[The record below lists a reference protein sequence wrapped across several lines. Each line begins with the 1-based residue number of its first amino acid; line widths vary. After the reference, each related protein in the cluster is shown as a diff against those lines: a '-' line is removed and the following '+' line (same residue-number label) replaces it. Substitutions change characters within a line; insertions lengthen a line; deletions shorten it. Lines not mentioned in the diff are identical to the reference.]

1 MPKVRAMRITAHVV
15 CLLSLFFALMY
26 AWNHQF
32 EPMPGGHVV
41 GLNDLQMMPP
51 HSAHIRRESQALIL
65 SARGD
70 TRHATFDL
78 PLGVTASHLF
88 IRVSAQ
94 AKQLIQG
101 EEIWQDGRTFIEWL
115 SPENQRVTVS
125 PIHSAQGSSG
135 SAASFAIET
144 PPGNLRPVLRMENL
158 GKQGDYLLKAI
169 ELTPARQTRLWKWIS
184 PMIMGV
190 FVLTLT
196 SLLRANQSPSFP
208 RRLLAS
214 CITATVAY
222 FFIIPGPWP
231 QIKGLSEELAWDAS
245 WEPERMVSS
254 LQIPSLVASEA
265 VAEADHPTE
274 NYLALGEGY
283 SKLPEPDNLALRAKK
298 ALAKIRSLLHFTLL
312 FCPVWVVCYC
322 VGSKRGL
329 LLGVGM
335 AVGIET
341 AQWLFGYGFQSDDV
355 KDLVA
360 DVCGISLAV
369 WCHSRLSRKIHS
381 WLPFPF
387 PKPDG
392 C

>member
-1 MPKVRAMRITAHVV
+1 MPTLRDMRITTHVV
-15 CLLSLFFALMY
+15 GLLSLFFALMY

-32 EPMPGGHVV
+32 ERMPGGHVV
-41 GLNDLQMMPP
+41 GINDLQMIQP
-51 HSAHIRRESQALIL
+51 HAAHIRRDSQALIL

-78 PLGVTASHLF
+78 PLGATASHLF

-94 AKQLIQG
+94 AKQLMQG

-135 SAASFAIET
+135 SSASFAIET

-158 GKQGDYLLKAI
+158 GKQGDYLLNAI
-169 ELTPARQTRLWKWIS
+169 ELTPARHTRLWKWIG
-184 PMIMGV
+184 PLMMGV
-190 FVLTLT
+190 FVFLLT
-196 SLLRANQSPSFP
+196 SLLRIKQSPSFP

-231 QIKGLSEELAWDAS
+231 QIKGLGQELAWDAP
-245 WEPERMVSS
+245 WEPALIVPSP
-254 LQIPSLVASEA
+254 QILPLVASGA
-265 VAEADHPTE
+265 VGDSDHPTVK
-274 NYLALGEGY
+274 NLPSGERY

-312 FCPVWVVCYC
+312 FCPVWVVCYG
-322 VGSKRGL
+322 VGSQRGL

-335 AVGIET
+335 ALGIET
-341 AQWLFGYGFQSDDV
+341 AQWLFGYGFQADDV

-360 DVCGISLAV
+360 DACGISLAV
-369 WCHSRLSRKIHS
+369 LCHTLLSRKIHS
-381 WLPFPF
+381 WMPFPF
-387 PKPDG
+387 PQPA
-392 C
+392 